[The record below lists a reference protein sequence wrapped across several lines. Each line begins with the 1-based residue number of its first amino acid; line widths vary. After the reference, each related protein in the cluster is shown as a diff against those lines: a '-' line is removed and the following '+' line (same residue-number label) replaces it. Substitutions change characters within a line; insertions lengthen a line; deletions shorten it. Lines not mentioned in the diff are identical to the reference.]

1 MQEFE
6 KIATIENEIESL
18 SLSSELEGRN
28 IPHAMRSYH
37 DTAYDGIYQLSAG
50 WGYVEAPVKYK
61 DEILGILSAIRKG

>member
-18 SLSSELEGRN
+18 SLSSELKGRN

-50 WGYVEAPVKYK
+50 WGYVEAPVNYK
-61 DEILGILSAIRKG
+61 DEILGILRAIRKG

>member
-18 SLSSELEGRN
+18 SLVSELEERN

-37 DTAYDGIYQLSAG
+37 DTAYDGIYQFSAG
-50 WGYVEAPVKYK
+50 WGYVEAPVEYK

>member
-18 SLSSELEGRN
+18 SLSSELEVRN

-37 DTAYDGIYQLSAG
+37 DTAYNGIYQLSAG
-50 WGYVEAPVKYK
+50 WGYLEAPVEYK
-61 DEILGILSAIRKG
+61 NEILEILSAIREG

>member
-18 SLSSELEGRN
+18 SLVSELEERN

-50 WGYVEAPVKYK
+50 WGYVEAPVEYK